1 MSGFRVHSA
10 PTREGPYLV
19 ARLSNGCGL
28 AGLLLLGLAA
38 CDPAPRDGN
47 AASDP
52 PAGAEAPARPASA
65 DPALA
70 PLVLEGHGLR
80 ISGVAPGTELPFDS
94 PKAAAI
100 EAVTKALGRP
110 PSERGTNDECGGG
123 GLEFAEWE
131 GEITAWFEND
141 RFVGWDSKGKLK
153 TPGGIGVGSSRAEL
167 ATLRGMEVEESTLGT
182 EFRAGGLS
190 GILASKAPDAKV
202 IHLWGG
208 STCVFR

>member
-1 MSGFRVHSA
+1 
-10 PTREGPYLV
+10 L
-19 ARLSNGCGL
+19 ARKSIGRAL
-28 AGLLLLGLAA
+28 AGILLLGLGA
-38 CDPAPRDGN
+38 CGSPPRQGEGN
-47 AASDP
+47 AVS
-52 PAGAEAPARPASA
+52 AETDAAAPAAPAASA

-70 PLVLEGHGLR
+70 PLLLEGHGLR
-80 ISGVAPGTELPFDS
+80 LSGVAPGTELPFDS
-94 PKAAAI
+94 PKAATI

-110 PSERGTNDECGGG
+110 PGERGTNEECGGG
-123 GLEFAEWE
+123 GLEFAAWKD
-131 GEITAWFEND
+131 EITIWFEND

-153 TPGGIGVGSSRAEL
+153 TPGGVGVGSSRDDL
-167 ATLRGMEVEESTLGT
+167 APLRGIEVEESTLGT

>member
-1 MSGFRVHSA
+1 MCGDRVHSA
-10 PTREGPYLV
+10 TKGRHL
-19 ARLSNGCGL
+19 RRQSIGCGL
-28 AGLLLLGLAA
+28 AGLLLLALGA
-38 CDPAPRDGN
+38 CDAPSRHGDGN
-47 AASDP
+47 AAS
-52 PAGAEAPARPASA
+52 AEANAAAQATASA

-80 ISGVAPGTELPFDS
+80 LSGVAPGRELPFDS
-94 PKAAAI
+94 PKAATI

-110 PSERGTNDECGGG
+110 PGELGTNDECGGG
-123 GLEFAEWE
+123 GLEFAAWE
-131 GEITAWFEND
+131 GEITAWFENE
-141 RFVGWDSKGKLK
+141 RFVGWDSKGTLR
-153 TPGGIGVGSSRAEL
+153 TPGGIGIGSTRADL
-167 ATLRGMEVEESTLGT
+167 APLRGIEVEESTLGT

>member
-1 MSGFRVHSA
+1 MDRKSI
-10 PTREGPYLV
+10 
-19 ARLSNGCGL
+19 GCGF
-28 AGLLLLGLAA
+28 AALLLLGTGA
-38 CDPAPRDGN
+38 CDSPSRRDDGN
-47 AASDP
+47 AASV
-52 PAGAEAPARPASA
+52 AANAASAPAPTAAA

-80 ISGVAPGTELPFDS
+80 ISGVAPGTELPFDT

-110 PSERGTNDECGGG
+110 PTERGTNDECGGG
-123 GLEFAEWE
+123 GMEFAAWE
-131 GEITAWFEND
+131 GEITAWFDEE

-153 TPGGIGVGSSRAEL
+153 TPGGVGVGSSRADL
-167 ATLRGMEVEESTLGT
+167 APLRGMEVEESTLGT

>member
-1 MSGFRVHSA
+1 MRQQDSIATTAPGNEILDKITIGSG
-10 PTREGPYLV
+10 L
-19 ARLSNGCGL
+19 
-28 AGLLLLGLAA
+28 GLLLLALGA
-38 CDPAPRDGN
+38 CDTAPPRGDGNGAADAGN
-47 AASDP
+47 AAS
-52 PAGAEAPARPASA
+52 APAPPSAA

-80 ISGVAPGTELPFDS
+80 ISGTAPGTELPFDS
-94 PKAAAI
+94 PKEAAI

-110 PSERGTNDECGGG
+110 PGEIGTNDECGGG
-123 GLEFAEWE
+123 GLEFAAWE
-131 GEITAWFEND
+131 GEITVWFEND

-153 TPGGIGVGSSRAEL
+153 TPGGIGIGSNRADL
-167 ATLRGMEVEESTLGT
+167 APLRGMEVEESTLGT

-190 GILASKAPDAKV
+190 GILASKAPDARV

>member
-1 MSGFRVHSA
+1 MAERRHLGRK
-10 PTREGPYLV
+10 TI
-19 ARLSNGCGL
+19 GCGL
-28 AGLLLLGLAA
+28 AAFLLFGLGA
-38 CDPAPRDGN
+38 CEAPSRQGDGN
-47 AASDP
+47 AASV
-52 PAGAEAPARPASA
+52 AANAASEQAPTASS

-80 ISGVAPGTELPFDS
+80 LSGVAPGTELPFDS
-94 PKAAAI
+94 PKPATI

-110 PSERGTNDECGGG
+110 PTELGTNDECGGG
-123 GLEFAEWE
+123 GLEFAAWE
-131 GEITAWFEND
+131 GEITAWFENE

-153 TPGGIGVGSSRAEL
+153 TPGGIGIGSSRADL
-167 ATLRGMEVEESTLGT
+167 APLRGLEVEESTLGT

-190 GILASKAPDAKV
+190 GILESKAPDAKV